1 MSTTTVFGFFALSGS
16 QRVQSSRPGATSK
29 TYHCLYDTTVQCTS
43 GVIFPAQ
50 LRVYSPF
57 NDTVHIDDTVTFV
70 VARTYIPKW
79 HFLIVHAHLS
89 SVLGS

>member
-16 QRVQSSRPGATSK
+16 QQVQSSRPGVTSK

-43 GVIFPAQ
+43 GAIFPVQ

-57 NDTVHIDDTVTFV
+57 NDTVHVDDTVTFV
-70 VARTYIPKW
+70 VARTYIP
-79 HFLIVHAHLS
+79 
-89 SVLGS
+89 